1 MLSSLTPLVRP
12 LTGSASASATTDS
25 AAPPAPAGSA
35 ASAAADRGPSGAST
49 SPSVGAYVPP
59 LARGS
64 DAGATAAGGRAAAS
78 AAYAEHGGE
87 DGDAASGDAAA
98 SDGVARSEAGRWM
111 SASVT
116 QPNAPSFSEATAKLQ
131 QGEAAITADRRAS
144 LDYLVS
150 SMKRMQA
157 AAPAQPAGAGS
168 QDATPAMRY
177 ATAAYI
183 EF

>member
-12 LTGSASASATTDS
+12 LAGSASASASTDS
-25 AAPPAPAGSA
+25 AAPPAPAGSTVP
-35 ASAAADRGPSGAST
+35 AADRGPSGAST

-64 DAGATAAGGRAAAS
+64 DAGATSTGSRSAAS
-78 AAYAEHGGE
+78 AAYAEHGG
-87 DGDAASGDAAA
+87 DDSAA
-98 SDGVARSEAGRWM
+98 SDGAAADDTSGSGRADTGRWM

-116 QPNAPSFSEATAKLQ
+116 QPNAPSFSEAATKLQ
-131 QGEAAITADRRAS
+131 QGDTAVTSDRRAS

-157 AAPAQPAGAGS
+157 AVSAPPAA
-168 QDATPAMRY
+168 APEPTPAMRY